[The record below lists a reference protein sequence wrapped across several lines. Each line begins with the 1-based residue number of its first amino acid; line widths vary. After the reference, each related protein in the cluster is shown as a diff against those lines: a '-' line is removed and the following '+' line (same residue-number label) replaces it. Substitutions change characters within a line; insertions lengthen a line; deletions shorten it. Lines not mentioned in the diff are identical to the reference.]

1 MPGTRTRARWLAAI
15 IAIAGCAG
23 TAAQQHTG
31 AKPLYWYMT
40 LDDAIRIALRNNRD
54 LLDARLGRELDKLT
68 LERAEDRY
76 RPTATFGASAGIDSG
91 DESRTDL
98 ENRTSLR
105 IPTGGEI
112 TLRWSKPVDGGEDA
126 SDTYVLGFSQPL
138 LRGRGTVDTAP
149 LRIARLHEESRVLA
163 FRDTIAS
170 VVIATIRAWRGL
182 TRAERELKI
191 NESAL
196 ERARRQ
202 GEVSRKLIEAGS
214 MASREI
220 LQNEADIANREL
232 ALMQTRNSL
241 TRANFALVNLL
252 DVESTMQVLTLEDDT
267 THERKSRGIDEAI
280 ALALRNRAA
289 YRRALLAL
297 EVEKIE
303 LDVAEDQ
310 RLWDL
315 SLDVD
320 ATRRG
325 DRTDNRMDYAA
336 RLNLSIPLWD
346 RTARTATTQ
355 ARADIERAKRSLEE
369 HRQQIEI
376 EVRQA
381 MHDVEV
387 GRERTDLA
395 RRARDLASQ
404 KLDIERQKLREGLS
418 SSFQITRFEED
429 LIRAQNAEVDAAV
442 SYEDALT
449 TLDQKL
455 GTTLERWGIRVEE
468 IGR

>member
-31 AKPLYWYMT
+31 AKPLYWYIT

-54 LLDARLGRELDKLT
+54 LLDARLGRDLDQLA

-91 DESRTDL
+91 DESHTDL
-98 ENRTSLR
+98 VSRTSLR

-112 TLRWSKPVDGGEDA
+112 RLRWSKPVDGGEDA

-182 TRAERELKI
+182 TRAGRELKI

-202 GEVSRKLIEAGS
+202 GEVSRKLIEAGN
-214 MASREI
+214 MAPRDI
-220 LQNEADIANREL
+220 LQNEADIANREF
-232 ALMQTRNSL
+232 ALVQARNNLS
-241 TRANFALVNLL
+241 RANFALVDLL
-252 DVESTMQVLTLEDDT
+252 DVESTVQVLALEDDT
-267 THERKSRGIDEAI
+267 TNERKSRGIDEAI

-297 EVEKIE
+297 EVEQIE

-320 ATRRG
+320 AARRG
-325 DRTDNRMDYAA
+325 SRPASRMDYTA
-336 RLNLSIPLWD
+336 RLSLSIPLLD
-346 RTARTATTQ
+346 RTPRAAATR
-355 ARADIERAKRSLEE
+355 ARADIERAKRNLEE

-381 MHDVEV
+381 MHDVAV

-404 KLDIERQKLREGLS
+404 KLDIERHKLREGLS
-418 SSFQITRFEED
+418 SSFRITRFEED

-449 TLDQKL
+449 TLDKRL
-455 GTTLERWGIRVEE
+455 GATLERWGIRVEE
-468 IGR
+468 FGR